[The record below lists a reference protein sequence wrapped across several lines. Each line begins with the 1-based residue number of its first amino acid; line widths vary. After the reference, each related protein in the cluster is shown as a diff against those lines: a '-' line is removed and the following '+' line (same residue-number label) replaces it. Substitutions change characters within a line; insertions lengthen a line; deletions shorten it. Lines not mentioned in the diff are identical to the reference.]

1 MEWEKDSEALERF
14 DRLMNEVSNP
24 LSDFMNT
31 LHEKEMLGEGNLA
44 LLLRIIAR
52 AVINY
57 TQFSEYMDEYDAIQA
72 TKAELMEDPI
82 LIHLVQ
88 QSAGQGLAGAF

>member
-14 DRLMNEVSNP
+14 DELMREVCNP
-24 LSDFMNT
+24 LSNFMDI
-31 LHEKEMLGEGNLA
+31 LHDKELLGQGNLA

-57 TQFSEYMDEYDAIQA
+57 TQFSEYMDEFDAIQA
-72 TKAELMEDPI
+72 TKAEMMDDPI
-82 LIHLVQ
+82 LTHLIQ